1 MSELTLNLIK
11 FGFLAVLWLFVIS
24 ALSVMR
30 GDIFGK
36 ARSGRDTGGAGGG
49 VRGFGIPAPN
59 PAKPPKQPKRQRGEP
74 TSVAVVRGSNTGQQ
88 LPLDDRPISVGR
100 GPECEISVVDEY
112 VSTRHA
118 VLRKEGHTWY
128 AEDLGST
135 NGTFVNESRI
145 HGPTAVGP
153 GMTVRVGKTVLEL
166 RK

>member
-1 MSELTLNLIK
+1 MSELTLTLIK

-36 ARSGRDTGGAGGG
+36 ARAGKDGSGGS
-49 VRGFGIPAPN
+49 GFGLPSPSSLR
-59 PAKPPKQPKRQRGEP
+59 PPKQPKAPKRQRGEP
-74 TSVAVVRGSNTGQQ
+74 SSVAVVRGSNTGQQ
-88 LPLDDRPISVGR
+88 LPLGDRPITVGR
-100 GPECEISVVDEY
+100 GPECEIAVNDEY

-118 VLRKEGHTWY
+118 VLRKQGHTWY